1 MPRFDANGLTLHYE
15 QYGARAAPPLVLVHG
30 WSCQLIHWPHAMVEG
45 LAERGF
51 RVIALDNRDI
61 GFSQKLTDTTAPT
74 VADVRANPGAK
85 PKYTLSDMARDVV
98 GLLNHL
104 GQAGAHIV
112 GFSMGGMIGQRLAI
126 HHPERVYSLTSIASA
141 SGNPQV
147 ARPDPEAAQAFLRD
161 PPLKP
166 RAATVEFVRNG
177 WNVIGG
183 PHYKSTECGLGKFTE
198 AAYDRAFSPDG
209 QARQFAAVVADGNRV
224 PALANVKVPTLVIHG
239 AADPLVPLA
248 AGEDTARAVP
258 SASLVTFPQM
268 GHDLPEPLLPQ
279 IVDAIAQHAAAT
291 QQR

>member
-45 LAERGF
+45 LAERGY

-61 GFSQKLTDTTAPT
+61 GLSQKLTDTTAPT

-141 SGNPQV
+141 SGNPAL

-166 RAATVEFVRNG
+166 RAATIEFVRNG

-183 PHYKSTECGLGKFTE
+183 PHYKSTDCGLGKLTE

-224 PALANVKVPTLVIHG
+224 AALANVKVPTLVIHG